1 MWANTTRVMPVKE
14 SMKYPLK
21 FPPESRSRVAAER
34 LRAGKDFDEAREN
47 APYRQYGGTV
57 QLEAELRRYILRQ
70 FAVFVSEACKLGC
83 QGIWHVDRV
92 EQASLEF
99 LRLARIDAGYR
110 KGFDKSGRAFAQV
123 GPVTGAISNPG

>member
-92 EQASLEF
+92 EQACPGISS
-99 LRLARIDAGYR
+99 ARNNRRRVPQGIR
-110 KGFDKSGRAFAQV
+110 
-123 GPVTGAISNPG
+123 